1 MTQQWLLWV
10 AVVAIVATLAVLFLR
25 SRREA
30 TRLRARFESASREL
44 QTLQQSFSRFAPAQV
59 VERVIARGVS
69 TSGERRE
76 VTVLFADL
84 VAFTGLSD
92 RLEPE
97 VLVRVLN
104 GYFARV
110 SRAVSEHRGHV
121 AKFIGDGVLAL
132 FGALEPNPWQAAD
145 AVEAALAIRGE
156 VENYNRELAAN
167 GLPSLRVSVGV
178 HRGDAVSGLVGS
190 RDLMEFTVLGRTVNI
205 AARVE
210 GTTRKHAADI
220 VITAAVATTI
230 DDRFE
235 LEPLG
240 PQQLRGVSE
249 PVTTF
254 AVITQRPLE

>member
-1 MTQQWLLWV
+1 
-10 AVVAIVATLAVLFLR
+10 
-25 SRREA
+25 
-30 TRLRARFESASREL
+30 
-44 QTLQQSFSRFAPAQV
+44 
-59 VERVIARGVS
+59 
-69 TSGERRE
+69 
-76 VTVLFADL
+76 VLFADL
-84 VAFTGLSD
+84 VAFTELSD
-92 RLEPE
+92 MLEPE
-97 VLVRVLN
+97 LLVQVLN
-104 GYFARV
+104 GYFARA

-121 AKFIGDGVLAL
+121 AKFIGDGVLAF

-145 AVEAALAIRGE
+145 AVEAALAIRDE
-156 VENYNRELAAN
+156 VEAYNRELAAN

-190 RDLMEFTVLGRTVNI
+190 RDLMEFTVLGRTVNV

-220 VITAAVATTI
+220 VITAAVATAI

-254 AVITQRPLE
+254 SVVAQRAEV